1 MRPLM
6 VVVAGPP
13 GSGKSTAFPVARSG
27 KDHLN
32 IDDLAA
38 ELNGGSYRNIP
49 PEIRA
54 EANRRCE
61 AFIEEHIH
69 QRKSFAVETT
79 LRTEITLEQ
88 AQAAHAKGFERH
100 MTYVATED
108 VEANIER
115 VAMRAD
121 RGGHS
126 ASVEKIRETYA
137 ASLKHFPR
145 ALREFEEVTAYD
157 NSALAED
164 PRVVLIAERG
174 RITYLTEEPPTWLEK
189 SLRGTEYELGEPL

>member
-13 GSGKSTAFPVARSG
+13 GSGKSTAFPVAESG
-27 KDHLN
+27 EDHLN

-49 PEIRA
+49 LEIRA
-54 EANRRCE
+54 EANHQCE
-61 AFIEEHIH
+61 AFIEEHI
-69 QRKSFAVETT
+69 REGKSFAVETT
-79 LRTEITLEQ
+79 LRTEITFEQ
-88 AQAAHAKGFERH
+88 AQAAHEKGFAVH

-126 ASVEKIRETYA
+126 ASVAKIRETYA
-137 ASLKHFPR
+137 ASLKHFAR
-145 ALREFEEVTAYD
+145 ALRE
-157 NSALAED
+157 S
-164 PRVVLIAERG
+164 R
-174 RITYLTEEPPTWLEK
+174 K
-189 SLRGTEYELGEPL
+189 SLRTTTPL